1 MEYYPYALQFP
12 FTKTILNFRELTCY
26 EQLLLC
32 KINNTLPSTSEYRT
46 DYLEVL
52 IELLQSTLK
61 NKSKINDL
69 DIIEFLM
76 FTIRLRC
83 VSINSFIEFAVEG
96 NDEKNKKIKFDL
108 HNLLKNVYNT
118 GQILHEYD
126 TIESEDTLIKL
137 KWPDLSGEYHFLN
150 LIDKD
155 NTEKF
160 LSTMCEFVDFIKIKD
175 NTFIFKSLDTKQRKE
190 LFDLLPV
197 SLQNII
203 QTNIVSLLQKISDE
217 PLFELQ
223 EFSNYKFEFYNSTIQ
238 DIIRFVFANNENS
251 LMVENVFLI
260 GKGFTLNDL
269 NTMSPVTKQNYI
281 NHFIEQDNNKS
292 DTVQ

>member
-281 NHFIEQDNNKS
+281 NHFTEQDNNKG

>member
-1 MEYYPYALQFP
+1 M
-12 FTKTILNFRELTCY
+12 
-26 EQLLLC
+26 
-32 KINNTLPSTSEYRT
+32 
-46 DYLEVL
+46 
-52 IELLQSTLK
+52 
-61 NKSKINDL
+61 
-69 DIIEFLM
+69 
-76 FTIRLRC
+76 
-83 VSINSFIEFAVEG
+83 
-96 NDEKNKKIKFDL
+96 
-108 HNLLKNVYNT
+108 YNT

>member
-137 KWPDLSGEYHFLN
+137 RWPDLSGEYHFLN

>member
-137 KWPDLSGEYHFLN
+137 RWPDLSGEYHFLN

-269 NTMSPVTKQNYI
+269 NTMSPVAKQNYI